1 MQQIRN
7 EAYDVLL
14 TDLRLPDLGE
24 QEELFG
30 GLKLSEFAKQTDSS
44 IEVIIITGY
53 ASRFILIKQAIAN
66 AISKRSLKV
75 ERDRLNL
82 PLKWSRYKPNIKNW
96 VHVKRKC
103 KAKRSRVLYKHSVSV
118 ARFLNMSQLCNRNS
132 LTSQLHLM

>member
-1 MQQIRN
+1 MRQIRN

-53 ASRFILIKQAIAN
+53 ASIYTIKQAIRAGASDFILNLRNKWMLYKLLRMQSAN
-66 AISKRSLKV
+66 A
-75 ERDRLNL
+75 
-82 PLKWSRYKPNIKNW
+82 
-96 VHVKRKC
+96 H
-103 KAKRSRVLYKHSVSV
+103 
-118 ARFLNMSQLCNRNS
+118 
-132 LTSQLHLM
+132 